1 MTIDRHDSED
11 TSRGRRADDGGKKSE
26 QERFD
31 ASYESDAR
39 GEHRYDD
46 RHQSAAEQEFRRQRD
61 ALKRRLAGQVARL
74 R

>member
-1 MTIDRHDSED
+1 MTIDRKDSED
-11 TSRGRRADDGGKKSE
+11 TSRGRRADDGDKKSE

-39 GEHRYDD
+39 GEHRYDN
-46 RHQSAAEQEFRRQRD
+46 RHQTAAEQESRRQRD
-61 ALKRRLAGQVARL
+61 DLKRRLAGQSAQL